1 MRLNKKRGFPENLR
15 KEKEVRRLS
24 DKELKD
30 KKASEESDSKN
41 NIDDEED
48 LLDIH
53 PPPERSMNAS
63 FIINAAFGKSGT
75 DIYYPAKK
83 DEKKD
88 EKK

>member
-1 MRLNKKRGFPENLR
+1 M
-15 KEKEVRRLS
+15 S

-30 KKASEESDSKN
+30 KKASGKVKGIDN
-41 NIDDEED
+41 PDDEED
-48 LLDIH
+48 LLDTH
-53 PPPERSMNAS
+53 PPPERAMNAD

-75 DIYYPAKK
+75 NIYYPAKK

>member
-1 MRLNKKRGFPENLR
+1 VNLR
-15 KEKEVRRLS
+15 NQELMKEEEVRRLS

-48 LLDIH
+48 LLDTH

-83 DEKKD
+83 EKKD
-88 EKK
+88 GE